1 MAMEMDLEE
10 VGMELE
16 MEAVRTCD
24 ENGNGYESDNGL
36 AELRG
41 VVLKTPPD
49 AGPEEDEEAATS
61 LVSLI
66 EGLLFAA
73 GAPVTVTRLV
83 EVLDGPSRSEVLH
96 AIEALA
102 AQLTA
107 SGSGL
112 RLVHV
117 AGGYQLRTATEHGP
131 YVRRLLGQRPMRL
144 SRPMLETLAII
155 AYRQPATRA
164 EIEAI
169 RGVDVDAVLSTLLE
183 RRLVQIAGRKDG
195 PGRPLL
201 YATTRE
207 FLEVFGL
214 PDLDALPALRELA
227 EGAEILT
234 DGDLSVTADGVVPT
248 AEDASAGGA

>member
-1 MAMEMDLEE
+1 D
-10 VGMELE
+10 
-16 MEAVRTCD
+16 
-24 ENGNGYESDNGL
+24 
-36 AELRG
+36 
-41 VVLKTPPD
+41 
-49 AGPEEDEEAATS
+49 EAATP
-61 LVSLI
+61 LASLI

-83 EVLDGPSRSEVLH
+83 EVLDGPSRTEVLH

-107 SGSGL
+107 SGRGL

-117 AGGYQLRTATEHGP
+117 AGGDQLRTATEHGP

-201 YATTRE
+201 YTTTRE

-214 PDLDALPALRELA
+214 PDLEALPALREVA
-227 EGAEILT
+227 GNGEILT
-234 DGDLSVTADGVVPT
+234 DGDLSVTPAGVVPT
-248 AEDASAGGA
+248 TEDAPAGEA